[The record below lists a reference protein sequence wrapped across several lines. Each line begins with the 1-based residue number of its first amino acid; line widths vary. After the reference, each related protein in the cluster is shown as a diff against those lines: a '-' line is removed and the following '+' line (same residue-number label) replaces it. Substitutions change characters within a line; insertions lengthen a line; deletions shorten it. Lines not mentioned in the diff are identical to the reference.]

1 MKTFS
6 SFKKRVL
13 KEPLVKEAYQSLEL
27 EFALAKLII
36 EKRLEKGLSQKELA
50 EKMGTKQSAISR
62 LESGKYNPSI
72 QFLEKLAK
80 ALQLRLDISL
90 Q

>member
-62 LESGKYNPSI
+62 LESGTYNPSI

-80 ALQLRLDISL
+80 ALQLRLGISL

>member
-27 EFALAKLII
+27 EFVLAKLII
-36 EKRLEKGLSQKELA
+36 EKCLKKGLSQKELA

-62 LESGKYNPSI
+62 LESGTYNPSI
-72 QFLEKLAK
+72 QFLERLAK
-80 ALQLRLDISL
+80 ALKLRLDISL
-90 Q
+90 E